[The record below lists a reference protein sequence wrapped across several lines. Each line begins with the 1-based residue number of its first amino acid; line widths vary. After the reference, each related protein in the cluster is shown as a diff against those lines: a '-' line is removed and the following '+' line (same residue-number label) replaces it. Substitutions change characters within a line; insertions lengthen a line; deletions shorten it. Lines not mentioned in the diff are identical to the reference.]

1 MNLFQLECFLAVASH
16 LNFARA
22 AEQLHVTQPTVS
34 HQIRSLEKELGVSLF
49 TRVPPRSVALTGE
62 GRIFLLDAKGIVAQ
76 SHTAIQRFA
85 QRDQGRH
92 RPPGPGLRLHAGPGP
107 AASGPGG
114 GCASGSPACTPTW
127 SPCRTSSSSPGWG
140 EGALDGVIALG
151 QTSRA
156 GPAVP
161 GDRQGGVPLPAA
173 QRPPPGG
180 KGGPS
185 PRRTWPGSP
194 CSSRSQTF
202 WAARWG
208 PTSSGWPRA
217 ASPRS
222 STSAPS
228 HETAAHLT
236 AAGFGVSFLPDTYR
250 LPLGQ
255 DLVSLPLLGFPPLPY
270 GLFYKAPRGKRRP
283 PGPAPGSAEWVRGLS
298 PA

>member
-49 TRVPPRSVALTGE
+49 TRSTRSVALTGE

-85 QRDQGRH
+85 QRDQAAIVPLALGCDSMLGLALPPQVLGRL
-92 RPPGPGLRLHAGPGP
+92 RQRFPGLHPHLVTLPDIQLFPRL
-107 AASGPGG
+107 
-114 GCASGSPACTPTW
+114 
-127 SPCRTSSSSPGWG
+127 G
-140 EGALDGVIALG
+140 EGALDGVIALR
-151 QTSRA
+151 QTGRA
-156 GPAVP
+156 GLRYQEIGKAGFLCLLRKDHPLAGKAALTQEDLAREP
-161 GDRQGGVPLPAA
+161 LLLTEPDILGSEMGAYQLRLGQG
-173 QRPPPGG
+173 R
-180 KGGPS
+180 KPS
-185 PRRTWPGSP
+185 QLHF
-194 CSSRSQTF
+194 C
-202 WAARWG
+202 
-208 PTSSGWPRA
+208 
-217 ASPRS
+217 
-222 STSAPS
+222 PS

-270 GLFYKAPRGKRRP
+270 GLFYKAPVEKDALRALLQEARNG
-283 PGPAPGSAEWVRGLS
+283 
-298 PA
+298 

>member
-1 MNLFQLECFLAVASH
+1 MASH

-49 TRVPPRSVALTGE
+49 TRSTRSVALTGE

-85 QRDQGRH
+85 QRDQAAIVPLALGCDSMLGLALPPQVLGRL
-92 RPPGPGLRLHAGPGP
+92 RQRFPGLHPHLVTLPDIQLFPRL
-107 AASGPGG
+107 
-114 GCASGSPACTPTW
+114 
-127 SPCRTSSSSPGWG
+127 G
-140 EGALDGVIALG
+140 EGALDGGDRPEADG
-151 QTSRA
+151 QSRL
-156 GPAVP
+156 AVP

-173 QRPPPGG
+173 QRPPLAG
-180 KGGPS
+180 KAALTQEDLAREPLLLTEPDILGSEMGAYQLRLAQGRKPS
-185 PRRTWPGSP
+185 QLHF
-194 CSSRSQTF
+194 C
-202 WAARWG
+202 
-208 PTSSGWPRA
+208 
-217 ASPRS
+217 
-222 STSAPS
+222 PS

-255 DLVSLPLLGFPPLPY
+255 DLVSPAPAGVPAPALRPLLQG
-270 GLFYKAPRGKRRP
+270 PRGKRRP

-298 PA
+298 PALNQVRLFCDL